1 MHILGRLFVCFQEE
15 HGFFILASPQLLLCD
30 VFSKNFTTCISV
42 TSREQ
47 KYPWLTGHNSG

>member
-30 VFSKNFTTCISV
+30 VFSKNFTTYNSA
-42 TSREQ
+42 TNRER
-47 KYPWLTGHNSG
+47 KYPWLTGHNFG